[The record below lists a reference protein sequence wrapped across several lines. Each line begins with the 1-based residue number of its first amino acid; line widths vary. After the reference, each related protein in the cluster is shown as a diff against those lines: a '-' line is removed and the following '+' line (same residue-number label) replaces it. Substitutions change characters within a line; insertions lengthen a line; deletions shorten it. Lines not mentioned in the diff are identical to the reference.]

1 MNGPTETV
9 GFLRTQFL
17 STILRVFPEER
28 IAALDSRRTQS
39 ERSKSSP
46 RPYLTIRSG
55 SDLSAE
61 IHYRR
66 KKGSSGFV
74 GGGIR
79 HPEAAWEEG
88 WPVRNVLE
96 TPSGATENLRL
107 VLPARS
113 SDRATLSSL
122 EHPRSFRK
130 NRKKHGRL
138 HAADLMQSLMA
149 SGIKDTLVHRLGVV
163 SEPPLLPSIGVVE
176 LSALSAPEARSLPY
190 VREVNAPM
198 VERTGIRSGVL
209 DVTCV
214 RTRLQRGWTKE
225 EPDAPQLRRIF
236 RGWGP
241 GDWARELRTVPVDG
255 FKVEVRP
262 FAIRSYDY
270 IPALGPRLRE
280 VEDVS

>member
-1 MNGPTETV
+1 MTANVQTETI

-17 STILRVFPEER
+17 STVLRVFPEER
-28 IAALDSRRTQS
+28 IAALDSRRMQS

-46 RPYLTIRSG
+46 LPYLTVRSG

-66 KKGSSGFV
+66 Q
-74 GGGIR
+74 
-79 HPEAAWEEG
+79 
-88 WPVRNVLE
+88 
-96 TPSGATENLRL
+96 
-107 VLPARS
+107 
-113 SDRATLSSL
+113 
-122 EHPRSFRK
+122 
-130 NRKKHGRL
+130 KHGRL
-138 HAADLMQSLMA
+138 HAADLMQSLLA
-149 SGIKDTLVHRLGVV
+149 SGIKDTLVSRLEVV

-176 LSALSAPEARSLPY
+176 FSALSAPEARSLPY
-190 VREVNAPM
+190 VREVNTPM
-198 VERTGIRSGVL
+198 LERTGIRSGVL

-214 RTRLQRGWTKE
+214 RTRLQQGWTKE
-225 EPDAPQLRRIF
+225 EPDASQLRRIF

-255 FKVEVRP
+255 FKIEVRP

-270 IPALGPRLRE
+270 IPAFGPRLRE